1 MKMTDKEVVR
11 YIIRR
16 LRCDAK
22 KRNFRISGQIFRYIR
37 DFIDYK
43 RDMEFL
49 ANAEHEAR
57 KNGLQFNGDILLRYY
72 DLTRPEEISF
82 KKLNLLYNTC
92 KLLLI
97 KEKLIY

>member
-1 MKMTDKEVVR
+1 MRMTDKEVVR

-16 LRCDAK
+16 LRRDAK
-22 KRNFRISGQIFRYIR
+22 KQHFRISGQIFRYIR
-37 DFIDYK
+37 DFVDYR
-43 RDMEFL
+43 RDLDFL
-49 ANAEHEAR
+49 AKAEREAR
-57 KNGLQFNGDILLRYY
+57 KNGLQFNGDVLLRYY
-72 DLTRPEEISF
+72 DLTKPEEISF

>member
-16 LRCDAK
+16 QRGDAK
-22 KRNFRISGQIFRYIR
+22 KRSFRISGQIFRYIR
-37 DFIDYK
+37 DFVDYK
-43 RDMEFL
+43 RDAEFL
-49 ANAEHEAR
+49 ADAEHEAR
-57 KNGLQFNGDILLRYY
+57 KTGLQFNGDILLRYY
-72 DLTRPEEISF
+72 DLTRPEKISF